1 MAHAFKPL
9 TFHTLET
16 SATYFRPT
24 QELPEQVRE
33 TDPALDV
40 MTDLT
45 QVTLFTAELTTAL
58 DKALETM
65 IKRGVRMLL
74 VRDTDGHVKG
84 LITSRDISGERV
96 DTIMEKTG
104 ATREDLMVCDVMTLK
119 GRLDVLMMAEVER
132 ATVGDIIETLRQVD
146 RQHAMVVDT
155 HPKSGQLA
163 VRGIFSLSQ
172 IAVQLGLEIDPAE
185 NPTTFETFDQARQS
199 P

>member
-1 MAHAFKPL
+1 
-9 TFHTLET
+9 
-16 SATYFRPT
+16 
-24 QELPEQVRE
+24 
-33 TDPALDV
+33 
-40 MTDLT
+40 
-45 QVTLFTAELTTAL
+45 
-58 DKALETM
+58 
-65 IKRGVRMLL
+65 MLL
-74 VRDTDGHVKG
+74 VRGTDGNVKG

-96 DTIMEKTG
+96 DTIIQKTG

-132 ATVGDIIETLRQVD
+132 ATVGDIIATLRQVD

-155 HPKSGQLA
+155 HPESAKLA